1 MEQLKEQEKHLL
13 QLLARES
20 ELSTA
25 EKEQL
30 MKQLELWEQKRAAL
44 ELEAQAPQEKVRFFS
59 FELLALKNMNV
70 VNHSKMFS

>member
-44 ELEAQAPQEKVRFFS
+44 ELEAQAPQEKVRFF
-59 FELLALKNMNV
+59 LGTPVLNIA
-70 VNHSKMFS
+70 

>member
-44 ELEAQAPQEKVRFFS
+44 ELEAQAPQEKVRCFS
-59 FELLALKNMNV
+59 FELLA
-70 VNHSKMFS
+70 